1 MLSIWSVNR
10 VMNVHIKI
18 LFFAKAREIVGKS
31 SDFIN
36 ITPSLT
42 YQELLD
48 KIVSFYSLEDIKDN
62 LILSVNEEFCE
73 DTTIILKAGDEIAV
87 IPPLSGG

>member
-73 DTTIILKAGDEIAV
+73 DTTITLKAGDEIAV